1 MGMKQSETIYRQ
13 WLGEER
19 LDPALRGELLAL
31 AGNEKEIEERF
42 YTELEFG
49 TAGLRGIIGA
59 GTNRMNVHVVR
70 RATEGLAKYI
80 RTFADGP
87 ARGVAIAY
95 DSRRMSD
102 AFARETALVLAQNG
116 IKAYLYTTLHSV
128 PQLSFTVRHLGEP

>member
-1 MGMKQSETIYRQ
+1 MNQSEAAYRQ
-13 WLGEER
+13 WLSEER
-19 LDPALRGELLAL
+19 LDPALREELLAL
-31 AGNEKEIEERF
+31 AGDEKEIEERF

-70 RATEGLAKYI
+70 RATEGLAQYI

-95 DSRRMSD
+95 DSRQMSD

-116 IKAYLYTTLHSV
+116 IKAYLYKTLHSV
-128 PQLSFTVRHLGEP
+128 PWLHCGRRDHGKP